1 MLPELLD
8 QISSR
13 IAAINPEQEAPRLL
27 QELKRVRPDVF
38 KTLKENVTKAAR
50 DAGGSGITP
59 EQAVAAAE
67 RAIALG
73 LLKLIKDIPAIVQ
86 TMASAVTDS
95 RTNPAVRCATTGM
108 LAYLV
113 HPRDLIPDDAPGGYG
128 FLDDAILLRAAL
140 VEYLNVVPTE
150 DRDGGKEPNYL
161 AWLTLWVPQ
170 SDWPTCQSLIIGIQT
185 AFQILS
191 QMPAELLD
199 FTTQA
204 LIQNPYMGVPQMT
217 ANVQPANPYQMP
229 SVSDIGYT
237 MGGSTASWDGNVSVE
252 FSGGGGVMMSA
263 DGDVVSW

>member
-1 MLPELLD
+1 MLPKLLD
-8 QISSR
+8 RISSR
-13 IAAINPEQEAPRLL
+13 IAAIDPEQEAPRLL
-27 QELKRVRPDVF
+27 HELKRVRPDVF
-38 KTLKENVTKAAR
+38 KTLRENVMTAAG
-50 DAGGSGITP
+50 DAGGSGTTP

-95 RTNPAVRCATTGM
+95 RTNPAVRCATVGM

-128 FLDDAILLRAAL
+128 FLNDAILLRAAL
-140 VEYLNVVPTE
+140 AEYLNVVPTE
-150 DRDGGKEPNYL
+150 DRDGSKEPNYL
-161 AWLTLWVPQ
+161 AWLTMWVPQ
-170 SDWPTCQSLIIGIQT
+170 ADWPTCQSLIVGIRT

-204 LIQNPYMGVPQMT
+204 LIQNPYMSVPQMT
-217 ANVQPANPYQMP
+217 ANVQPANPYQIP
-229 SVSDIGYT
+229 SVTDIGNAT
-237 MGGSTASWDGNVSVE
+237 TG
-252 FSGGGGVMMSA
+252 
-263 DGDVVSW
+263 